1 MTVILNFFILFVY
14 LVPLLNVLKIFS
26 RIENWNLKVCF
37 IWILNFNFEKF
48 NLIWWYK
55 ILYVQSAI
63 SLISW
68 VIRRVVYILKKAQ
81 SAYNLLFNFY
91 KIIQILLFLINF
103 VNFGFQFLKECGN
116 WYFNNI
122 QIMDR
127 RIMNHYK
134 YVLLTYILKLQ
145 KLRMI
150 WNLDPLINIQIQ
162 RLIPY
167 MQLLID
173 NIS

>member
-1 MTVILNFFILFVY
+1 MTVIFNFFILFVY
-14 LVPLLNVLKIFS
+14 LVPLLNVLEIFS
-26 RIENWNLKVCF
+26 RIENWNLEVCF
-37 IWILNFNFEKF
+37 ICILNFYFEKF
-48 NLIWWYK
+48 DLIWWYK

-68 VIRRVVYILKKAQ
+68 VIRRIVYILKKAQ
-81 SAYNLLFNFY
+81 CAYNLLFNLY

-103 VNFGFQFLKECGN
+103 ENFVFQFLKKCGN

-134 YVLLTYILKLQ
+134 YFLLTYILKLHN
-145 KLRMI
+145 LRMV

-167 MQLLID
+167 V
-173 NIS
+173 